1 MSDDEKALH
10 PLLSRATIRQ
20 FISYFGVGGVSALV
34 EWVVFYLLGRLF
46 GMTYMPATV
55 LAFLFS
61 TTTNWLLG
69 RRFTFRNSKLGKSK
83 GKEALQVFFC
93 QRDRASGQYGS
104 DVSVCHS
111 CRNAVF
117 FFENDRKD
125 PGDRDRF
132 HMELSFQKT
141 VDLQRYVK
149 AYPVLPSGS
158 SPFLI
163 FYPLPHFLI
172 SYPLPQRPARY
183 VRFHGPR

>member
-83 GKEALQVFFC
+83 GKEALQVFFV
-93 QRDRASGQYGS
+93 SGIGLLANMGLMYLFVTLAGMQSSFLKTTAKILATGI
-104 DVSVCHS
+104 
-111 CRNAVF
+111 VF
-117 FFENDRKD
+117 IWNFLSRKLWIYKD
-125 PGDRDRF
+125 
-132 HMELSFQKT
+132 T
-141 VDLQRYVK
+141 
-149 AYPVLPSGS
+149 
-158 SPFLI
+158 
-163 FYPLPHFLI
+163 
-172 SYPLPQRPARY
+172 
-183 VRFHGPR
+183 